1 MKSGPTFEI
10 PVVFDAEP
18 IDTVTG
24 ESSESDPTGEIA
36 MNPAASQEVEST
48 LGSVDEPP
56 GMRAEMV
63 EDADGFN
70 DNVVLLCWELP

>member
-1 MKSGPTFEI
+1 MKSGPSFD

-56 GMRAEMV
+56 GMRAEMI
-63 EDADGFN
+63 EGADGLN
-70 DNVVLLCWELP
+70 ANVVLLC

>member
-1 MKSGPTFEI
+1 MKSGPTFEV
-10 PVVFDAEP
+10 PVDFDAEP

-70 DNVVLLCWELP
+70 DNVVLLC

>member
-1 MKSGPTFEI
+1 MKSGPSPEI

-18 IDTVTG
+18 IDIVTG
-24 ESSESDPTGEIA
+24 ESSESDPTGETA

-56 GMRAEMV
+56 GMRAEMI
-63 EDADGFN
+63 EGADWLN
-70 DNVVLLCWELP
+70 ANVVLLC

>member
-1 MKSGPTFEI
+1 MKSGPTFEV

-18 IDTVTG
+18 MDTVTG

-70 DNVVLLCWELP
+70 DNVVLLC

>member
-1 MKSGPTFEI
+1 MKSGPTFEV

-63 EDADGFN
+63 EDADWLN
-70 DNVVLLCWELP
+70 ANVVLLC